1 MFCVCVLCMFVYIH
15 IYIEREREREKWINL
30 GECFCVGANSRAKRD
45 NVKEIGEMSG
55 KKLLFE
61 IKNVYCLSVFL
72 AMHASLL
79 FLLSLILSC
88 HQPPVNKPWQ
98 ITLPDWSKAV
108 GVVGA
113 PDEVDS
119 STKFT
124 KQHVKIKYGLDGV
137 FFVMPPEQFV
147 PTQQAGGA
155 GGIAGPRAVRP

>member
-1 MFCVCVLCMFVYIH
+1 L
-15 IYIEREREREKWINL
+15 L
-30 GECFCVGANSRAKRD
+30 VGVSCNAP
-45 NVKEIGEMSG
+45 
-55 KKLLFE
+55 
-61 IKNVYCLSVFL
+61 
-72 AMHASLL
+72 LL
-79 FLLSLILSC
+79 FLLSLNLSC

-155 GGIAGPRAVRP
+155 GGIAGLAGMMGGGGGAGAAGGLGGLGGLGMLGGMQQQQQQQPAGLGGLGMLGGMQQQQQQQGGGFPFR